1 MFLLAF
7 LSCFLVSFFFDQIA
21 SFKLKQIVVSLKRSV
36 CVFNLISLRY
46 CDRFRL
52 LNRNR
57 FVQGTACSR
66 PFNPRT
72 YKVGG
77 GGGGGWLSFFLE
89 DKTSAPDV
97 FSSCSF
103 IPCAHFETSLV
114 IISVYG
120 YEI

>member
-21 SFKLKQIVVSLKRSV
+21 SFKLKQIVMYLKRSV
-36 CVFNLISLRY
+36 CVFKLISLRY

-52 LNRNR
+52 LNRSR

-77 GGGGGWLSFFLE
+77 RGGGLSFFLE
-89 DKTSAPDV
+89 DKTSAPDI

>member
-36 CVFNLISLRY
+36 CVFKLISLRY

-52 LNRNR
+52 LNSNR
-57 FVQGTACSR
+57 FVQSTACSR

-72 YKVGG
+72 NKVGG
-77 GGGGGWLSFFLE
+77 GGLSFFLE

-103 IPCAHFETSLV
+103 ILCAHFETSLM
-114 IISVYG
+114 IISFYG